1 MNWKKIGLI
10 ASLASIVGSIGI
22 YFGLGDENLGIFV
35 GLWAS
40 ALLLLTDRVVD
51 VVETPIENS
60 WNWVTIIRW
69 LSLATIMAL
78 INFETYMVFVAFA
91 SLASWLPQLY
101 RINQTKSTDD
111 FSLITTGIL
120 LWANVS
126 FLVWGLHNFDIPLM
140 VQQSLT
146 VFMLFVFTYMVLKY
160 RTTLSWLTPSK

>member
-60 WNWVTIIRW
+60 
-69 LSLATIMAL
+69 
-78 INFETYMVFVAFA
+78 
-91 SLASWLPQLY
+91 
-101 RINQTKSTDD
+101 
-111 FSLITTGIL
+111 
-120 LWANVS
+120 
-126 FLVWGLHNFDIPLM
+126 
-140 VQQSLT
+140 
-146 VFMLFVFTYMVLKY
+146 
-160 RTTLSWLTPSK
+160 